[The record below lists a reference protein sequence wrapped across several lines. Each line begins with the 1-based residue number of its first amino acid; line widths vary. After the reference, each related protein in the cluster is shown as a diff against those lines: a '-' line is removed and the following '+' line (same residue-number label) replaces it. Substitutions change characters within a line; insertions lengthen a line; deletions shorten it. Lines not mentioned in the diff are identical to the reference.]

1 MKRGGRGGAGRKVGG
16 EKGAGSAKAVGSRMV
31 KSNRG
36 ERQEI
41 RG

>member
-1 MKRGGRGGAGRKVGG
+1 MKRGGRGRAGERVDG
-16 EKGAGSAKAVGSRMV
+16 EKGAGSAKAVGSWMV